1 MTKTRARL
9 QVFAATML
17 FALLSATVL
26 LTIVATQKVVTA
38 ADETGDLKDFMRQKL
53 DASSQ
58 ILEGLTIEDEALIR
72 KGAAKI
78 LEMSKVEKW
87 NVLLDENYR
96 EFNRDFRETIR
107 KLDKAAAAKNFDN
120 ALLQWFDATKGC
132 IECHKHVRDVRPVLK
147 K

>member
-1 MTKTRARL
+1 
-9 QVFAATML
+9 
-17 FALLSATVL
+17 
-26 LTIVATQKVVTA
+26 
-38 ADETGDLKDFMRQKL
+38 MRQKL

-58 ILEGLTIEDEALIR
+58 ILEGLTTEDESLIR
-72 KGAAKI
+72 KGTAKI

-87 NVLLDENYR
+87 NVLLDEDYR
-96 EFNRDFRETIR
+96 DFNRDFRETLR